1 MTRSI
6 LEYSRVAG
14 NVLTSKSKRE
24 ENRQKRQVEKFYVA
38 AKEERLDMV
47 SNFDGVPLGQGRE
60 ARFNGQPDRFQ
71 NRTLEMADFY
81 HR

>member
-38 AKEERLDMV
+38 AKDWISKALVRV
-47 SNFDGVPLGQGRE
+47 SLAPFHPNTHIL
-60 ARFNGQPDRFQ
+60 
-71 NRTLEMADFY
+71 
-81 HR
+81 